1 MAFDQAA
8 GTVLPAPY
16 LVTLAP
22 GRPSTRVPD
31 RPVAVAV
38 GHSITLTPGRA
49 IRLAPGHA
57 IRLALGRA
65 TTLASGR
72 PIALDAGAGTFARDT
87 WGRFDQRVLPGACR
101 CHPGRSGGAARGRR
115 GLRR

>member
-38 GHSITLTPGRA
+38 GQSITLTPGRA
-49 IRLAPGHA
+49 IRLA
-57 IRLALGRA
+57 LGRA
-65 TTLASGR
+65 TPLASGR